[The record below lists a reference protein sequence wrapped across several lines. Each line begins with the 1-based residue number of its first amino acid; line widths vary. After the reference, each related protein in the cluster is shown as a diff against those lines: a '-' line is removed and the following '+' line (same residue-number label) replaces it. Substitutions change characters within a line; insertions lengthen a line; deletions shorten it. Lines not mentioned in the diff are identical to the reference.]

1 MWRKEYV
8 FLICSDRVILDSPD
22 DKTLKSNIFSYINSS
37 IKSFFFKYK
46 IEYVDY
52 YTSKTNGEV
61 YTIMSTSGP
70 ERKKNRFLAL
80 FYEIFAFTLSKE
92 PKIFD
97 CYKPEIIEFSNE
109 VHKVKI
115 YKFKI

>member
-1 MWRKEYV
+1 MWKKEYV
-8 FLICSDRVILDSPD
+8 FLICSDRVIMETPE
-22 DKTLKSNIFSYINSS
+22 DKELKARIFSYINSS
-37 IKSFFFKYK
+37 IKSLFFKRK

-52 YTSKTNGEV
+52 YTSKNSGEV
-61 YTIMSTSGP
+61 YTIMSTAGP

-92 PKIFD
+92 SKIFD
-97 CYKPEIIEFSNE
+97 CYKPETIEFSNE
-109 VHKVKI
+109 IHNVKI